1 MVTINSDDVKG
12 FFEKSGNVVASL
24 ALNIYG
30 ESLNQAGQKA
40 FSEAIEIGIANT
52 VAALF
57 DTNVDDEE
65 IIRALNE
72 YWGINR
78 DEAEGRLVFEK
89 HQATIRSLKRYL
101 KLQGFS
107 AKEVSDFMTSNNALM
122 KIKHNK
128 ELWKLRRKPEKLM
141 NEVRNEV

>member
-78 DEAEGRLVFEK
+78 DEAEPP
-89 HQATIRSLKRYL
+89 T
-101 KLQGFS
+101 
-107 AKEVSDFMTSNNALM
+107 
-122 KIKHNK
+122 
-128 ELWKLRRKPEKLM
+128 
-141 NEVRNEV
+141 